1 MTIKALYPTVRPTLN
16 LDFAKAKVLDP
27 RVTFTRASTATFVGA
42 NGLIQTAASGVPR
55 FDHNPSTGESLG
67 LLVEEPRTNSLPY
80 SQGFTA
86 GWHTANAQ
94 VTTGQADPAGG
105 TNAIL
110 VKQTNGT
117 STRQYISSSASTN
130 ILANFTV
137 SVFVKY
143 VNYDYVILSGV
154 DEDPG
159 PAGVDFGGLLPKLR
173 FQFSTETLA
182 LQESTWPSATATL
195 SYGFQKFPN
204 GWYRIWFT
212 RSTAV
217 RTNYWGIA
225 VQSDYA
231 VGISNLSTVVGDNSS
246 SVLAFGFQVE
256 QGAFPTSYIP
266 TSGATVTRAA
276 DVANITGTNFSSWY
290 NQSAGSLFGSFVS
303 LSNGANAPIA
313 AFSQT
318 SNPEANRISLR
329 IASSFCFTNSVVQFS
344 FPTSY
349 TANQSTKVAWG
360 FGSTATYYKNG
371 TLIGT
376 DSSVTLPATI
386 DVMAI
391 GTLEA
396 NSGFPINGTIA
407 RLTYYPVRLPDAQLQ
422 ALTAT

>member
-1 MTIKALYPTVRPTLN
+1 
-16 LDFAKAKVLDP
+16 
-27 RVTFTRASTATFVGA
+27 VGA
-42 NGLIQTAASGVPR
+42 DGLIKTAAANEPR
-55 FDHNPSTGESLG
+55 FDHNPTTGESLG
-67 LLVEEPRTNSLPY
+67 LLVEEGRTNSLPY

-117 STRQYISSSASTN
+117 STRQYISSSASTS

-159 PAGVDFGGLLPKLR
+159 PAGVDFGNLLPKLR

-182 LQESTWPSATATL
+182 LEESTWPSATATL

-225 VQSDYA
+225 VQSNYA

-266 TSGATVTRAA
+266 TTTATVTRDA
-276 DVANITGTNFSSWY
+276 DVASITGTNFSSWY
-290 NQSAGSLFGSFVS
+290 RQDEGTWLGSISKISGGGRLVETTGPGGAYSMSIRPSPTGVNFARNDSGSSGV
-303 LSNGANAPIA
+303 LYTLLPVKIA
-313 AFSQT
+313 ASY
-318 SNPEANRISLR
+318 
-329 IASSFCFTNSVVQFS
+329 SSPSIQGAV
-344 FPTSY
+344 
-349 TANQSTKVAWG
+349 
-360 FGSTATYYKNG
+360 NG
-371 TLIGT
+371 TLASLLTNGNHSNSINTVEIGR
-376 DSSVTLPATI
+376 LPSEGAYL
-386 DVMAI
+386 
-391 GTLEA
+391 G
-396 NSGFPINGTIA
+396 GTIA
-407 RLTYYPVRLPDAQLQ
+407 RLTYYPVRLPDATLQ
-422 ALTAT
+422 TLTK